1 LARRLGATPEQ
12 IVAMSRGD
20 VAVFEESWA
29 IALRVADSMT
39 RNRGQISADDYAML
53 ERHWNSGQI
62 IEILSVIG
70 LFNYFNRF
78 AVSLDIPPTK

>member
-1 LARRLGATPEQ
+1 LARRLGATTEQ
-12 IVAMSRGD
+12 IAAMSRGD
-20 VAVFEESWA
+20 VAGFEESWG

-39 RNRGQISADDYAML
+39 RDRGQISAADYASL

-62 IEILSVIG
+62 IEIISVIS

-78 AVSLDIPPTK
+78 AIGLDIPPTK